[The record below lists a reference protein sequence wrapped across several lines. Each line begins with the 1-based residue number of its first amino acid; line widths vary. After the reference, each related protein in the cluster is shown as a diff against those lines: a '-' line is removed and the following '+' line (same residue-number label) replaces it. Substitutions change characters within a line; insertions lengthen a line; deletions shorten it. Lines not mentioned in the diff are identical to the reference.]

1 MTASCCQCF
10 LLGEISGVL
19 KKFKELTV
27 PELMNQKRTDGWGRV
42 LSPSS
47 LILLKSWCKDKKPAI
62 IFGAVF
68 SGKFFVANFDDFQ
81 RIIASYRKNNSKKIK

>member
-1 MTASCCQCF
+1 
-10 LLGEISGVL
+10 
-19 KKFKELTV
+19 
-27 PELMNQKRTDGWGRV
+27 
-42 LSPSS
+42 

-81 RIIASYRKNNSKKIK
+81 RIIASYRKNNSKKRK